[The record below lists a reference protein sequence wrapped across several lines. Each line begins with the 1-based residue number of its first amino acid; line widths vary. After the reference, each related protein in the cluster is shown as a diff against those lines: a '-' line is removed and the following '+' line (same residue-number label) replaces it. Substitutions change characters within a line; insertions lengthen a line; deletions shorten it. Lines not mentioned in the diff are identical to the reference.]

1 MAQFSVLAFAPREHL
16 TLGRQREAVLA
27 ARVDGEFLDEHV
39 LDGLQ
44 QGGTCDGLC
53 AADAEPTTG
62 AVPSRIH
69 LASPAA
75 GNSSLWTTDCTGWS
89 DGWLV
94 GWSRV

>member
-16 TLGRQREAVLA
+16 ALGRQREAVLA

-69 LASPAA
+69 LASRPATA
-75 GNSSLWTTDCTGWS
+75 HYGLQTAQVGRM
-89 DGWLV
+89 V
-94 GWSRV
+94 GWNRV